1 MLVYFEGHRY
11 PKDLVVPYFT
21 DRDFNEPV
29 VPYMHDKNG
38 YYLEYIGYI
47 FVTSEKYSGPV
58 FILPKLFLAVD
69 VSDPEKRETLLGE
82 SGLLPE
88 LIFDTDK
95 DDNVLTLSGR
105 ETFLPE
111 LSLWLFRAMVRFRE
125 DCKKEKDHENLEKL
139 YQLTPQDNSRDRDFL
154 STAIRLI
161 DFLSDHRN
169 LFTQIHKINNSGR
182 AAIDW
187 NKTIRKY
194 PYIKE
199 GKPYY
204 LDLQIKDKAINIDEE
219 LIILYYSVLRY
230 LKDKF
235 HFPIMLGDIP
245 YELLSPSEIQRYLDT
260 GVGKRKMRD
269 IKGKYFRD
277 DLRTL
282 WTLLDAFFTFNYSR
296 DDKCPRKEALAV
308 KEFDAVF
315 EKMVD
320 RLIGDTSKLAAL
332 KNQKDGKLIDHIY
345 MDKSLIGKDSNIYY
359 IGDSKYYSDSHDIEG
374 VPLYKQFT
382 YARNAI
388 QYNIDQY
395 YIKHKA
401 NPNAIR
407 YRDKDTEG
415 YNVTPNFF
423 VRPKIKSDTLDFDT
437 PSFSASGNQ
446 PKPNKHFEDRLF
458 DRDTLLLREYEINL
472 IFLIAAYGSYEDHWA
487 TSIRTTIREDML
499 QFLTDTY
506 TFFKIQP
513 KDIPMYSQ
521 TGLVG
526 TIPFVRYFH
535 SILAGKAYKEQDD
548 ANEIYLAFERT
559 PQGERDSAEVLDE
572 IKYAVEDQAA
582 LSHPIELKPN
592 TTNTKH
598 GSMD

>member
-11 PKDLVVPYFT
+11 PKDIVAPYFT

-29 VPYMHDKNG
+29 VPYQHDSKG

-47 FVTSEKYSGPV
+47 FATSEKHSGPV
-58 FILPKLFLAVD
+58 FILPKSFLAVD
-69 VSDPEKRETLLGE
+69 ESDPDKRDTLLGE

-95 DDNVLTLSGR
+95 DDNVLALSGR
-105 ETFLPE
+105 DTFLPE

-125 DCKKEKDHENLEKL
+125 DCKKEKDYKNLEKL

-199 GKPYY
+199 SKPYY

-235 HFPIMLGDIP
+235 HFPITLGDIP

-282 WTLLDAFFTFNYSR
+282 WTLLDAFFTFNYSH

-320 RLIGDTSKLAAL
+320 RLIGDTGKLAAL

-423 VRPKIKSDTLDFDT
+423 VRPKIQSDTLDFDT
-437 PSFSASGNQ
+437 PSFSPSDNQ
-446 PKPNKHFEDRLF
+446 PKANKHFEDRLF

-487 TSIRTTIREDML
+487 TSIRATIREDML
-499 QFLTDTY
+499 QFLQDTY
-506 TFFKIQP
+506 TFFKIKP
-513 KDIPMYSQ
+513 IDIPV
-521 TGLVG
+521 TTPNGHLFD
-526 TIPFVRYFH
+526 IPFLNYFH
-535 SILAGKAYKEQDD
+535 NLLAGKVYKESDNSTD
-548 ANEIYLAFERT
+548 LILAFEKET
-559 PQGERDSAEVLDE
+559 PTGQSDLKEVDEE
-572 IKYAVEDQAA
+572 IKYTLPGKTLGE
-582 LSHPIELKPN
+582 PIKLNK
-592 TTNTKH
+592 
-598 GSMD
+598 

>member
-21 DRDFNEPV
+21 DRDYNEPV
-29 VPYMHDKNG
+29 VPYMHDQKG

-47 FVTSEKYSGPV
+47 FATSEKYSGPI
-58 FILPKLFLAVD
+58 FILPKSFLAVD
-69 VSDPEKRETLLGE
+69 VSDTEKRETLLGE

-88 LIFDTDK
+88 QIFDTDK
-95 DDNVLTLSGR
+95 DDNVLALSGR

-154 STAIRLI
+154 STAIHLI

-187 NKTIRKY
+187 NKTFRKY

-235 HFPIMLGDIP
+235 HFPITLGDIP
-245 YELLSPSEIQRYLDT
+245 YELLPPSEIQRYLDT

-282 WTLLDAFFTFNYSR
+282 WTLLYAFFTFNYSR

-359 IGDSKYYSDSHDIEG
+359 IGDSKYYSDNHDIEG

-382 YARNAI
+382 YARNTI

-395 YIKHKA
+395 YLKHKA

-423 VRPKIKSDTLDFDT
+423 VRPKIKRDTLDFDT
-437 PSFSASGNQ
+437 PSFRASDNQ

-499 QFLTDTY
+499 QFLADTY
-506 TFFKIQP
+506 NFFKIQP
-513 KDIPMYSQ
+513 KDISIYSQ
-521 TGLVG
+521 NGLVD

-535 SILAGKAYKEQDD
+535 SIIAGKAYKERDD
-548 ANEIYLAFERT
+548 ANEIYLAFEKNT
-559 PQGERDSAEVLDE
+559 PQGKADYAQVRDE
-572 IKYAVEDQAA
+572 IQYA
-582 LSHPIELKPN
+582 IN
-592 TTNTKH
+592 F
-598 GSMD
+598 GSIDNPVKINK

>member
-29 VPYMHDKNG
+29 VPYMHDQKG

-58 FILPKLFLAVD
+58 FILPKSFLAVD
-69 VSDPEKRETLLGE
+69 VSDPERRETLLGE

-88 LIFDTDK
+88 QIFDTDK

-235 HFPIMLGDIP
+235 HFPITLGDIP

-395 YIKHKA
+395 YLKHKA
-401 NPNAIR
+401 NPNSIR

-437 PSFSASGNQ
+437 PSFRASENQ

-499 QFLTDTY
+499 QFLTNTY
-506 TFFKIQP
+506 NFFKIQP
-513 KDIPMYSQ
+513 KDIPVTTS
-521 TGLVG
+521 TGHLFD
-526 TIPFVRYFH
+526 IPFLNYFH
-535 SILAGKAYKEQDD
+535 NLLAGKVYKESDNSTD
-548 ANEIYLAFERT
+548 LILAFEKT
-559 PQGERDSAEVLDE
+559 TEQGKLDLKE
-572 IKYAVEDQAA
+572 AQEDLHDAITGG
-582 LSHPIELKPN
+582 SITDPIELKP
-592 TTNTKH
+592 
-598 GSMD
+598 

>member
-204 LDLQIKDKAINIDEE
+204 LNLQIKDKAINIDEE

-499 QFLTDTY
+499 HFLTDTY

>member
-11 PKDLVVPYFT
+11 PQDLVVPYFT

-29 VPYMHDKNG
+29 VPYMHDRNG

-47 FVTSEKYSGPV
+47 FATSEKFSGPV
-58 FILPKLFLAVD
+58 FILPKSFLAVD
-69 VSDPEKRETLLGE
+69 ETDPDKRETLLGE
-82 SGLLPE
+82 PGLLPE

-95 DDNVLTLSGR
+95 DDNVLALSGR

-125 DCKKEKDHENLEKL
+125 DCKKEKDQENLDKL

-199 GKPYY
+199 SKPYY

-235 HFPIMLGDIP
+235 HFPITLGDIP

-282 WTLLDAFFTFNYSR
+282 WNLLDAFFTFNYSR

-320 RLIGDTSKLAAL
+320 RLIGDTGKLAAL

-395 YIKHKA
+395 YLKHKA

-487 TSIRTTIREDML
+487 TSIRATIREDML

-506 TFFKIQP
+506 AFFKIQP
-513 KDIPMYSQ
+513 KGIPVTTPTGHLFDIPF
-521 TGLVG
+521 LN
-526 TIPFVRYFH
+526 YFH
-535 SILAGKAYKEQDD
+535 NLLAGKVYKESDNSTD
-548 ANEIYLAFERT
+548 LILAFEKKT
-559 PQGERDSAEVLDE
+559 EQGKLDLKEVQ
-572 IKYAVEDQAA
+572 EDLQHAITGG
-582 LSHPIELKPN
+582 SITDPIELKP
-592 TTNTKH
+592 
-598 GSMD
+598 

>member
-58 FILPKLFLAVD
+58 FILPKSFLAVD

-88 LIFDTDK
+88 QIFDTDK

-235 HFPIMLGDIP
+235 HFPITLGDIP

-395 YIKHKA
+395 YLKHKA

-437 PSFSASGNQ
+437 PSFRASENQ

-506 TFFKIQP
+506 NFFKIQP
-513 KDIPMYSQ
+513 KDIPVTTP
-521 TGLVG
+521 TGHLFD
-526 TIPFVRYFH
+526 IPFLNYFH
-535 SILAGKAYKEQDD
+535 NLLAGKVHKESDNSTD
-548 ANEIYLAFERT
+548 LILAFEKHT
-559 PQGERDSAEVLDE
+559 EQGKLDLKE
-572 IKYAVEDQAA
+572 AQKDLQHAITGGSITDT
-582 LSHPIELKPN
+582 IELK
-592 TTNTKH
+592 
-598 GSMD
+598 

>member
-11 PKDLVVPYFT
+11 PQDLVVPYFT

-29 VPYMHDKNG
+29 VPYMHDRSG

-47 FVTSEKYSGPV
+47 FATSEKYSGPV
-58 FILPKLFLAVD
+58 FILPKSFLAVD
-69 VSDPEKRETLLGE
+69 ETDPDKRETLLGE
-82 SGLLPE
+82 PGLLPE

-95 DDNVLTLSGR
+95 DDNVLALSGR

-125 DCKKEKDHENLEKL
+125 DCKKEKDQENLDKL

-199 GKPYY
+199 SKPYY

-235 HFPIMLGDIP
+235 HFPITLGDIP

-282 WTLLDAFFTFNYSR
+282 WNLLDAFFTFNYSR

-320 RLIGDTSKLAAL
+320 RLIGDTGKLAAL

-395 YIKHKA
+395 YLKHKA

-487 TSIRTTIREDML
+487 TSIRATIREDML

-506 TFFKIQP
+506 AFFKIQP
-513 KDIPMYSQ
+513 MDIPVTTP
-521 TGLVG
+521 TGHLFD
-526 TIPFVRYFH
+526 IPFLNYFH
-535 SILAGKAYKEQDD
+535 NLLAGKVYKESDNSTD
-548 ANEIYLAFERT
+548 LILAFERT

-572 IKYAVEDQAA
+572 IKYAVEDQSA
-582 LSHPIELKPN
+582 LSHPLKL
-592 TTNTKH
+592 KQ
-598 GSMD
+598 

>member
-1 MLVYFEGHRY
+1 M
-11 PKDLVVPYFT
+11 VPYFT

-29 VPYMHDKNG
+29 VPYMHDRNG

-47 FVTSEKYSGPV
+47 FATSEKYSGPV
-58 FILPKLFLAVD
+58 FILPKSFLAVD
-69 VSDPEKRETLLGE
+69 ETDPDKRETLLGE
-82 SGLLPE
+82 PGLLPE

-95 DDNVLTLSGR
+95 DDNVLALSGR

-125 DCKKEKDHENLEKL
+125 DCKKEKDQENLDKL

-199 GKPYY
+199 SKPYY

-235 HFPIMLGDIP
+235 HFPITLGDIP

-282 WTLLDAFFTFNYSR
+282 WNLLDAFFTFNYSR
-296 DDKCPRKEALAV
+296 DDKEPITEALAV
-308 KEFDAVF
+308 NNFEIVF

-320 RLIGDTSKLAAL
+320 YLIGDNSKLAAL

-345 MDKSLIGKDSNIYY
+345 MDSSLIGSDSNIYY

-395 YIKHKA
+395 YLKHKA

-437 PSFSASGNQ
+437 PSFSASDNQ

-487 TSIRTTIREDML
+487 TSIRATIREDML

-506 TFFKIQP
+506 AFFKIQP
-513 KDIPMYSQ
+513 MDIPVTTP
-521 TGLVG
+521 TGHLFD
-526 TIPFVRYFH
+526 IPFLNYFH
-535 SILAGKAYKEQDD
+535 NLLAGKVYKESDNSTD
-548 ANEIYLAFERT
+548 LILAFEKKT
-559 PQGERDSAEVLDE
+559 EQGKLDLKEVTE
-572 IKYAVEDQAA
+572 YIKETLPDKT
-582 LSHPIELKPN
+582 LGDPIDL
-592 TTNTKH
+592 
-598 GSMD
+598 

>member
-29 VPYMHDKNG
+29 VPYMHDQKG

-58 FILPKLFLAVD
+58 FILPKSFLAVD

-88 LIFDTDK
+88 QIFDTDK

-235 HFPIMLGDIP
+235 HFPITLGDIP

-382 YARNAI
+382 YARNTI

-395 YIKHKA
+395 YLQHKA

-437 PSFSASGNQ
+437 PSFRASENQ

-506 TFFKIQP
+506 NFFKIQP
-513 KDIPMYSQ
+513 KDIPVTTP
-521 TGLVG
+521 TGQLFD
-526 TIPFVRYFH
+526 IPFLNYFH
-535 SILAGKAYKEQDD
+535 NLLAGKVYKESDD
-548 ANEIYLAFERT
+548 STDLILAFEKKT
-559 PQGERDSAEVLDE
+559 EQGKLDLKEVQ
-572 IKYAVEDQAA
+572 EDLHDAITGG
-582 LSHPIELKPN
+582 SITDPIELKP
-592 TTNTKH
+592 
-598 GSMD
+598 

>member
-506 TFFKIQP
+506 AFFKIQP
-513 KDIPMYSQ
+513 MDIPMYSQ

>member
-11 PKDLVVPYFT
+11 PKDIVVPYFT

-29 VPYMHDKNG
+29 VPYQHDSKG
-38 YYLEYIGYI
+38 YYIEYIGYI

-58 FILPKLFLAVD
+58 FILPKSFLAVD

-88 LIFDTDK
+88 QIFDTDK
-95 DDNVLTLSGR
+95 DDNVLALSGR
-105 ETFLPE
+105 DTFLPE

-125 DCKKEKDHENLEKL
+125 DCKKEKDYENLEKL

-199 GKPYY
+199 SKPYY

-235 HFPIMLGDIP
+235 HFPITLGDIP

-320 RLIGDTSKLAAL
+320 RLIGDTGKLAAL

-423 VRPKIKSDTLDFDT
+423 VRPKIQSDTLDFDT
-437 PSFSASGNQ
+437 PSFSVSEDQ
-446 PKPNKHFEDRLF
+446 PKSNKHFEDRLF
-458 DRDTLLLREYEINL
+458 DRDTLLLREYKINL
-472 IFLIAAYGSYEDHWA
+472 IFLIAAYGAYEDHWA
-487 TSIRTTIREDML
+487 TSLRSSIREDMIE
-499 QFLTDTY
+499 FLNSTY
-506 TFFKIQP
+506 NFFKIEP
-513 KDIPMYSQ
+513 MDIPMYSQ
-521 TGLVG
+521 HGQVG
-526 TIPFVRYFH
+526 SWPFTKYFH
-535 SILAGKAYKEQDD
+535 TKIAGKAYKESEDSK
-548 ANEIYLAFERT
+548 EIILAFE
-559 PQGERDSAEVLDE
+559 
-572 IKYAVEDQAA
+572 K
-582 LSHPIELKPN
+582 
-592 TTNTKH
+592 NTKQGQEDYKEVREDIQYAIKS
-598 GSMD
+598 GSIDEPTKLKK

>member
-11 PKDLVVPYFT
+11 PKDIVAPYFT

-29 VPYMHDKNG
+29 VPYQHDSKG

-47 FVTSEKYSGPV
+47 FATSEKYSGPV
-58 FILPKLFLAVD
+58 FILPKSFLAVD
-69 VSDPEKRETLLGE
+69 ESDPDKRDTLLGE

-95 DDNVLTLSGR
+95 DDNVLALSGR
-105 ETFLPE
+105 DTFLPE

-125 DCKKEKDHENLEKL
+125 DCKKEKDYKNLEKL

-199 GKPYY
+199 SKPYY

-235 HFPIMLGDIP
+235 HFPITLGDIP

-282 WTLLDAFFTFNYSR
+282 WTLLDAFFTFNYSH

-320 RLIGDTSKLAAL
+320 RLIGDTGKLAAL

-345 MDKSLIGKDSNIYY
+345 MDKSLTGKDSNIYY

-423 VRPKIKSDTLDFDT
+423 VRPKIQSDTLDFDT
-437 PSFSASGNQ
+437 PSFSPSDNQ
-446 PKPNKHFEDRLF
+446 PKANKHFEDRLF

-487 TSIRTTIREDML
+487 TSIRATIREDML
-499 QFLTDTY
+499 QFLQDTY
-506 TFFKIQP
+506 TFFKIKP
-513 KDIPMYSQ
+513 IDIPV
-521 TGLVG
+521 TTPNGHLFD
-526 TIPFVRYFH
+526 IPFLNYFH
-535 SILAGKAYKEQDD
+535 NLLAGKVYKESDNSTD
-548 ANEIYLAFERT
+548 LILAFEKET
-559 PQGERDSAEVLDE
+559 PTGQSDLKEVDEE
-572 IKYAVEDQAA
+572 IKYTLPGKTLGE
-582 LSHPIELKPN
+582 PIKLNK
-592 TTNTKH
+592 
-598 GSMD
+598 

>member
-11 PKDLVVPYFT
+11 PQDLVVPYFT

-29 VPYMHDKNG
+29 VPYMHDRNG

-47 FVTSEKYSGPV
+47 FATSEKYSGPV
-58 FILPKLFLAVD
+58 FILPKSFLAVD
-69 VSDPEKRETLLGE
+69 ETDPDKRETLLGE
-82 SGLLPE
+82 PGLLPE

-95 DDNVLTLSGR
+95 DDNVLALSGR

-125 DCKKEKDHENLEKL
+125 DCKKEKDQENLDKL

-199 GKPYY
+199 SKPYY

-235 HFPIMLGDIP
+235 HFPITLGDIP

-282 WTLLDAFFTFNYSR
+282 WNLLDAFFTFNYSR

-320 RLIGDTSKLAAL
+320 RLIGDTGKLAAL

-395 YIKHKA
+395 YLKHKA

-487 TSIRTTIREDML
+487 TSIRATIREDML

-506 TFFKIQP
+506 AFFKIQP
-513 KDIPMYSQ
+513 KDIPVTTP
-521 TGLVG
+521 TGHLFD
-526 TIPFVRYFH
+526 IPFLNYFH
-535 SILAGKAYKEQDD
+535 NLLAGKVYKESDD
-548 ANEIYLAFERT
+548 STDLILAFEKKT
-559 PQGERDSAEVLDE
+559 EQGKLDLKEVQDNLQHSISGGSITD
-572 IKYAVEDQAA
+572 
-582 LSHPIELKPN
+582 PIELKP
-592 TTNTKH
+592 
-598 GSMD
+598 

>member
-29 VPYMHDKNG
+29 VPYMHDQKG

-58 FILPKLFLAVD
+58 FILPKSFLAVD
-69 VSDPEKRETLLGE
+69 VSDPERRETLLGE

-88 LIFDTDK
+88 QIFDTDK

-235 HFPIMLGDIP
+235 HFPITLGDIP

-395 YIKHKA
+395 YLKHKA

-437 PSFSASGNQ
+437 PSFSASDNQ
-446 PKPNKHFEDRLF
+446 LKPNKHFEDRLF
-458 DRDTLLLREYEINL
+458 DRDTLLLREYVINL
-472 IFLIAAYGSYEDHWA
+472 IFLIATYGSYEDHWA
-487 TSIRTTIREDML
+487 TSIRTTIREDMI

-506 TFFKIQP
+506 DFFKIQP
-513 KDIPMYSQ
+513 KDIPVTTP
-521 TGLVG
+521 TGHLFD
-526 TIPFVRYFH
+526 IPFLNYFH
-535 SILAGKAYKEQDD
+535 NLLAGKVHKESDNSTD
-548 ANEIYLAFERT
+548 LILAFEKKT
-559 PQGERDSAEVLDE
+559 EQGRLDLKEVQEDLHDAITGGSIDE
-572 IKYAVEDQAA
+572 
-582 LSHPIELKPN
+582 PINLK
-592 TTNTKH
+592 
-598 GSMD
+598 

>member
-1 MLVYFEGHRY
+1 M
-11 PKDLVVPYFT
+11 VPYFT

-29 VPYMHDKNG
+29 VPYMHDRNG

-47 FVTSEKYSGPV
+47 FATSEKYSGPV
-58 FILPKLFLAVD
+58 FILPKSFLAVD
-69 VSDPEKRETLLGE
+69 ETDPDKRETLLGE
-82 SGLLPE
+82 PGLLPE

-95 DDNVLTLSGR
+95 DDNVLALSGR

-125 DCKKEKDHENLEKL
+125 DCKKEKDQENLDKL

-199 GKPYY
+199 SKPYY

-235 HFPIMLGDIP
+235 HFPITLGDIP

-282 WTLLDAFFTFNYSR
+282 WNLLDAFFTFNYSR

-320 RLIGDTSKLAAL
+320 RLIGDTGKLAAL

-487 TSIRTTIREDML
+487 TSIRATIREDML

-506 TFFKIQP
+506 AFFKIQP
-513 KDIPMYSQ
+513 MDIPVTTP
-521 TGLVG
+521 TGHLFD
-526 TIPFVRYFH
+526 IPFLNYFH
-535 SILAGKAYKEQDD
+535 NLLAGKVYKESDNSTD
-548 ANEIYLAFERT
+548 LILAFEKKT
-559 PQGERDSAEVLDE
+559 EQGKLDLKEVQ
-572 IKYAVEDQAA
+572 EDLQHAITGG
-582 LSHPIELKPN
+582 SITDPIELKP
-592 TTNTKH
+592 
-598 GSMD
+598 

>member
-1 MLVYFEGHRY
+1 M
-11 PKDLVVPYFT
+11 VPYFT

-29 VPYMHDKNG
+29 VPYMHDRNG

-47 FVTSEKYSGPV
+47 FATSEKYSGPV
-58 FILPKLFLAVD
+58 FILPKSFLAVD
-69 VSDPEKRETLLGE
+69 ETDPDKRETLLGE
-82 SGLLPE
+82 PGLLPE

-95 DDNVLTLSGR
+95 DDNVLALSGR

-125 DCKKEKDHENLEKL
+125 DCKKEKDQENLDKL

-199 GKPYY
+199 SKPYY

-235 HFPIMLGDIP
+235 HFPITLGDIP

-282 WTLLDAFFTFNYSR
+282 WNLLDAFFTFNYSR

-320 RLIGDTSKLAAL
+320 RLIGDTGKLAAL

-395 YIKHKA
+395 YLKHKA

-437 PSFSASGNQ
+437 PSFSASDNQ

-487 TSIRTTIREDML
+487 TSIRATIREDML

-506 TFFKIQP
+506 AFFKIQP
-513 KDIPMYSQ
+513 MDIPVTTP
-521 TGLVG
+521 TGHLFD
-526 TIPFVRYFH
+526 IPFLNYFH
-535 SILAGKAYKEQDD
+535 NLLAGKVYKESDD
-548 ANEIYLAFERT
+548 STDLILAFEKKT
-559 PQGERDSAEVLDE
+559 EQGKLDLKEVTE
-572 IKYAVEDQAA
+572 YIKETLPDKT
-582 LSHPIELKPN
+582 LGDPIDL
-592 TTNTKH
+592 
-598 GSMD
+598 

>member
-95 DDNVLTLSGR
+95 DDNVLTLSGS

-572 IKYAVEDQAA
+572 IKYAVEDQSA
-582 LSHPIELKPN
+582 LSHPIKLKQ
-592 TTNTKH
+592 
-598 GSMD
+598 

>member
-11 PKDLVVPYFT
+11 PQDLVVPYFT

-29 VPYMHDKNG
+29 VPYMHDRNG

-47 FVTSEKYSGPV
+47 FATSEKYSGPV
-58 FILPKLFLAVD
+58 FILPKSFLAVD
-69 VSDPEKRETLLGE
+69 ETDPDKRETLLGE
-82 SGLLPE
+82 PGLLPE

-95 DDNVLTLSGR
+95 DDNVLALSGR

-125 DCKKEKDHENLEKL
+125 DCKKEKDQENLDKL

-199 GKPYY
+199 SKPYY

-235 HFPIMLGDIP
+235 HFPITLGDIP

-282 WTLLDAFFTFNYSR
+282 WNLLDAFFTFNYSR

-320 RLIGDTSKLAAL
+320 RLIGDTGKLAAL

-437 PSFSASGNQ
+437 PSFSASDNQ

-487 TSIRTTIREDML
+487 TSIRATIREDML

-506 TFFKIQP
+506 AFFKIQP
-513 KDIPMYSQ
+513 MDIPVS
-521 TGLVG
+521 TPNGHLFD
-526 TIPFVRYFH
+526 IPFLNYFH
-535 SILAGKAYKEQDD
+535 NLLAGKVYKESDD
-548 ANEIYLAFERT
+548 STDLILAFEKKT
-559 PQGERDSAEVLDE
+559 EQGKLDLKEVQ
-572 IKYAVEDQAA
+572 EDLQNAITGG
-582 LSHPIELKPN
+582 SITDPIELKP
-592 TTNTKH
+592 
-598 GSMD
+598 

>member
-11 PKDLVVPYFT
+11 PKDIVVPYFT
-21 DRDFNEPV
+21 NRDFNEPV
-29 VPYMHDKNG
+29 VPYQHDSKG

-47 FVTSEKYSGPV
+47 FATSEKYSGPV
-58 FILPKLFLAVD
+58 FILPKSFLAVD
-69 VSDPEKRETLLGE
+69 ESDPDKRDTLLGE

-95 DDNVLTLSGR
+95 DDNVLALSGR
-105 ETFLPE
+105 DTFLPE

-125 DCKKEKDHENLEKL
+125 DCKKEKDYENLEKL
-139 YQLTPQDNSRDRDFL
+139 YQLTPQDNFRDRDFL

-182 AAIDW
+182 ASIDW

-194 PYIKE
+194 PYIE
-199 GKPYY
+199 ESKPYY

-235 HFPIMLGDIP
+235 HFPITLGDIP

-320 RLIGDTSKLAAL
+320 RLIGDAGKLAAL

-423 VRPKIKSDTLDFDT
+423 VRPKIQSDTLDFDT
-437 PSFSASGNQ
+437 PSFSPSDNQ
-446 PKPNKHFEDRLF
+446 PKANKHFEDRLF

-487 TSIRTTIREDML
+487 TSIRATIREDML
-499 QFLTDTY
+499 QFLQDTY
-506 TFFKIQP
+506 TFFKIKP
-513 KDIPMYSQ
+513 IDIPV
-521 TGLVG
+521 TTPNGHLFD
-526 TIPFVRYFH
+526 IPFLNYFH
-535 SILAGKAYKEQDD
+535 NLLAGKVYKESDNSTD
-548 ANEIYLAFERT
+548 LILAFEKEPPT
-559 PQGERDSAEVLDE
+559 GQSDLKEVDEE
-572 IKYAVEDQAA
+572 IKYTLPGKTLGE
-582 LSHPIELKPN
+582 PIKLNK
-592 TTNTKH
+592 
-598 GSMD
+598 

>member
-11 PKDLVVPYFT
+11 PKDIVVPYFT
-21 DRDFNEPV
+21 NRDFNEPV
-29 VPYMHDKNG
+29 VPYQHDSKG

-47 FVTSEKYSGPV
+47 FATSEKYSGPV
-58 FILPKLFLAVD
+58 FILPKSFLAVD
-69 VSDPEKRETLLGE
+69 ESDPDKRDTLLGE

-95 DDNVLTLSGR
+95 DDNVLALSGR
-105 ETFLPE
+105 DTFLPE

-125 DCKKEKDHENLEKL
+125 DCKKEKDYENLEKL
-139 YQLTPQDNSRDRDFL
+139 YQLTPQDNFRDRDFL

-182 AAIDW
+182 ASIDW

-194 PYIKE
+194 PYIE
-199 GKPYY
+199 ESKPYY

-235 HFPIMLGDIP
+235 LFPITLGDIP

-320 RLIGDTSKLAAL
+320 RLIGDTGKLAAL

-423 VRPKIKSDTLDFDT
+423 VRPKIQSDILDFDT
-437 PSFSASGNQ
+437 PSFSPSDNQ
-446 PKPNKHFEDRLF
+446 PKANKHFEDRLF

-487 TSIRTTIREDML
+487 TSIRATIREDML
-499 QFLTDTY
+499 QFLQDTY
-506 TFFKIQP
+506 TFFKIKP
-513 KDIPMYSQ
+513 IDIPV
-521 TGLVG
+521 TTPNGHLFD
-526 TIPFVRYFH
+526 IPFLNYFH
-535 SILAGKAYKEQDD
+535 NLLAGKVYKESDNSTD
-548 ANEIYLAFERT
+548 LILAFEKET
-559 PQGERDSAEVLDE
+559 PTGQSDLKEVDEE
-572 IKYAVEDQAA
+572 IKYTLPGKTLGE
-582 LSHPIELKPN
+582 PIKLNK
-592 TTNTKH
+592 
-598 GSMD
+598 

>member
-58 FILPKLFLAVD
+58 FILPKSFLAVD

-88 LIFDTDK
+88 QIFDTDK

-235 HFPIMLGDIP
+235 HFPITLGDIP

-395 YIKHKA
+395 YLKHKA

-437 PSFSASGNQ
+437 PSFSASDNQ
-446 PKPNKHFEDRLF
+446 PKHNKHFEDRPF
-458 DRDTLLLREYEINL
+458 DRDTLLLREYVINL
-472 IFLIAAYGSYEDHWA
+472 IFLIATYGSYEDHWA
-487 TSIRTTIREDML
+487 TSIRTTIREDMI

-506 TFFKIQP
+506 DFFKIQP
-513 KDIPMYSQ
+513 KDIPVTTP
-521 TGLVG
+521 TGKLFD
-526 TIPFVRYFH
+526 IPFLNYFH
-535 SILAGKAYKEQDD
+535 NLLAGKVYKESDD
-548 ANEIYLAFERT
+548 STDLILAFEKT
-559 PQGERDSAEVLDE
+559 TEQGKLDLKE
-572 IKYAVEDQAA
+572 AQEDLHDAITGG
-582 LSHPIELKPN
+582 SITDPIELKP
-592 TTNTKH
+592 
-598 GSMD
+598 

>member
-11 PKDLVVPYFT
+11 PKDIVAPYFT

-29 VPYMHDKNG
+29 VPYQHDSKG

-47 FVTSEKYSGPV
+47 FATSEKYSGPV
-58 FILPKLFLAVD
+58 FILPKSFLAVD
-69 VSDPEKRETLLGE
+69 ESDPDKRDTLLGE

-95 DDNVLTLSGR
+95 DDNVLALSGR
-105 ETFLPE
+105 DTFLPE

-125 DCKKEKDHENLEKL
+125 DCKKEKDYKNLEKL

-199 GKPYY
+199 SKPYY

-235 HFPIMLGDIP
+235 HFPITLGDIP

-282 WTLLDAFFTFNYSR
+282 WTLLDAFFTFNYSH

-320 RLIGDTSKLAAL
+320 RLIGDTGKLAAL

-423 VRPKIKSDTLDFDT
+423 VRPKIQSDTLDFDT
-437 PSFSASGNQ
+437 PSFSPSDNQ
-446 PKPNKHFEDRLF
+446 PKANKHFEDRLF

-472 IFLIAAYGSYEDHWA
+472 IFLIAAYGSYEDNWA
-487 TSIRTTIREDML
+487 TSIRATIREDML
-499 QFLTDTY
+499 QFLQDTY
-506 TFFKIQP
+506 TFFKIKP
-513 KDIPMYSQ
+513 IDIPV
-521 TGLVG
+521 TTPNGHLFD
-526 TIPFVRYFH
+526 IPFLNYFH
-535 SILAGKAYKEQDD
+535 NLLAGKVYKESDNSTD
-548 ANEIYLAFERT
+548 LILAFEKET
-559 PQGERDSAEVLDE
+559 PTGQSDLKEVDEE
-572 IKYAVEDQAA
+572 IKYTLPGKTLGE
-582 LSHPIELKPN
+582 PIKLNK
-592 TTNTKH
+592 
-598 GSMD
+598 

>member
-58 FILPKLFLAVD
+58 FILPKSFLAVD
-69 VSDPEKRETLLGE
+69 VSDPERRETLLGE

-88 LIFDTDK
+88 QIFDTDK

-235 HFPIMLGDIP
+235 HFPITLGDIP

-395 YIKHKA
+395 YLKHKA

-437 PSFSASGNQ
+437 PSFRASDNQ

-506 TFFKIQP
+506 NFFKIQP
-513 KDIPMYSQ
+513 KDIPVTTP
-521 TGLVG
+521 TGHLFD
-526 TIPFVRYFH
+526 IPFLNYFH
-535 SILAGKAYKEQDD
+535 NLLAGKVYKESDD
-548 ANEIYLAFERT
+548 STDLILAFEKKT
-559 PQGERDSAEVLDE
+559 EQGKLDLKEVQ
-572 IKYAVEDQAA
+572 EDLQHAITGG
-582 LSHPIELKPN
+582 SITEPIELKP
-592 TTNTKH
+592 
-598 GSMD
+598 

>member
-11 PKDLVVPYFT
+11 PQELVVPYFT

-29 VPYMHDKNG
+29 VPYMHDRNG

-47 FVTSEKYSGPV
+47 FATSEKYSGPV
-58 FILPKLFLAVD
+58 FILPKSFLAVD
-69 VSDPEKRETLLGE
+69 ETDPDKRETLLGE
-82 SGLLPE
+82 PGLLPE

-95 DDNVLTLSGR
+95 DDNVLALSGR

-125 DCKKEKDHENLEKL
+125 DCKKEKDQENLDKL

-199 GKPYY
+199 SKPYY

-235 HFPIMLGDIP
+235 HFPITLGDIP

-282 WTLLDAFFTFNYSR
+282 WNLLDAFFTFNYSR

-320 RLIGDTSKLAAL
+320 RLIGDTGKLAAL

-395 YIKHKA
+395 YLKHKA

-487 TSIRTTIREDML
+487 TSIRATIREDML

-506 TFFKIQP
+506 AFFKIQP
-513 KDIPMYSQ
+513 KDIPVTTP
-521 TGLVG
+521 TGHLFD
-526 TIPFVRYFH
+526 IPFLNYFH
-535 SILAGKAYKEQDD
+535 NLLAGKVYKESDNSTD
-548 ANEIYLAFERT
+548 LILAFEKNT
-559 PQGERDSAEVLDE
+559 EQGKLDLKEVTE
-572 IKYAVEDQAA
+572 YIKETLPDKT
-582 LSHPIELKPN
+582 LGDPIDISK
-592 TTNTKH
+592 K
-598 GSMD
+598 

>member
-11 PKDLVVPYFT
+11 PQDLVVPYFT

-29 VPYMHDKNG
+29 VPYMHDRNG

-47 FVTSEKYSGPV
+47 FATSEKYSGPV
-58 FILPKLFLAVD
+58 FILPKSFLAVD
-69 VSDPEKRETLLGE
+69 ETDPDKRETLLGE
-82 SGLLPE
+82 RGLLPE

-95 DDNVLTLSGR
+95 DDNVLALSGR

-125 DCKKEKDHENLEKL
+125 DCKKEKDQENLDKL

-199 GKPYY
+199 SKPYY

-235 HFPIMLGDIP
+235 HFPITLGDIP

-282 WTLLDAFFTFNYSR
+282 WNLLDAFFTFNYSR

-320 RLIGDTSKLAAL
+320 RLIGDTGKLAAL

-345 MDKSLIGKDSNIYY
+345 MDKSLIGRDSNIYY

-395 YIKHKA
+395 YLKHKA

-437 PSFSASGNQ
+437 PSFSASDNQ

-487 TSIRTTIREDML
+487 TSIRATIREDML

-506 TFFKIQP
+506 AFFKIQP
-513 KDIPMYSQ
+513 KDIPVTTP
-521 TGLVG
+521 TGHLFD
-526 TIPFVRYFH
+526 IPFLNYFH
-535 SILAGKAYKEQDD
+535 NLLAGKVYKESDD
-548 ANEIYLAFERT
+548 STDLILAFEKKT
-559 PQGERDSAEVLDE
+559 EQGKLDLKEVQ
-572 IKYAVEDQAA
+572 EDLQHAITGG
-582 LSHPIELKPN
+582 SITDPIELKP
-592 TTNTKH
+592 
-598 GSMD
+598 

>member
-58 FILPKLFLAVD
+58 FILPKSFLAVD
-69 VSDPEKRETLLGE
+69 VSDPERRETLLGE

-88 LIFDTDK
+88 QIFDTDK

-235 HFPIMLGDIP
+235 HFPITLGDIP

-395 YIKHKA
+395 YLKHKA

-437 PSFSASGNQ
+437 PSFRASENQ

-506 TFFKIQP
+506 NFFKIQP
-513 KDIPMYSQ
+513 KDIPVTTP
-521 TGLVG
+521 TGQLFD
-526 TIPFVRYFH
+526 IPFLNYFH
-535 SILAGKAYKEQDD
+535 NLLAGKVYKESDD
-548 ANEIYLAFERT
+548 STDLILAFEKT
-559 PQGERDSAEVLDE
+559 TEQGKLDLKE
-572 IKYAVEDQAA
+572 AQEDLHDAITGG
-582 LSHPIELKPN
+582 SITDPIELKP
-592 TTNTKH
+592 
-598 GSMD
+598 